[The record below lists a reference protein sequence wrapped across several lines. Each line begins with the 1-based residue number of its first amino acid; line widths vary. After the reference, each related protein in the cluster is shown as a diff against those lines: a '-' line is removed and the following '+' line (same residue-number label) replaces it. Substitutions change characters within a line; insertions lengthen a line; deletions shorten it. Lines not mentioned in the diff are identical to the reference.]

1 MTRWIPL
8 ALAMGRKPR
17 FFLLL
22 KFLGFANTSYMKRTV
37 ALKLNLSQED
47 SDALLETQIAFS
59 RACNQVVPFVVE
71 NRCWNRVALHHLC
84 YYWIRENIPSL
95 GSQMICNAIKKVCS
109 SYKVL
114 KIKKSQDVPAIFFKE
129 SGSVHYDK
137 RTYSIKDKTLS
148 LFTVNSRIKCSFS
161 TGDFQLSYLEQGV
174 VKEAELIRKGK
185 RWFFNIVLD
194 LPDMEFKKEGNI
206 LAVDVGDNNLATTS
220 NGTIHGGEKLRH
232 ERDKFLARR
241 AKLQSNGSRAAKRCL
256 QRISGKERRYVK
268 ETNHIV
274 SKSII
279 EEAVKSDAKI
289 IVLEDLTNIRKRIKG
304 NKRIRSRL
312 HRWSWY
318 ELQQFVEYKARAKGI
333 KVVYVNPAYTSQT
346 CSICGCLGSRHKH
359 LFKCPN
365 CGSYQHSDC
374 NAAINLLKLG
384 ESVVSSTAPVNMP
397 MVAVV

>member
-1 MTRWIPL
+1 
-8 ALAMGRKPR
+8 
-17 FFLLL
+17 
-22 KFLGFANTSYMKRTV
+22 MKRTII
-37 ALKLNLSQED
+37 LKLNLSQEQKN
-47 SDALLETQIAFS
+47 ALLETQIAFS

-114 KIKKSQDVPAIFFKE
+114 KIKKSQDVPVIFFKE

-137 RTYSIKDKTLS
+137 RIYSIKDKTLS
-148 LFTVNSRIKCSFS
+148 LFTVNSRIKCSFG

-185 RWFFNIVLD
+185 RWFFNVVLD
-194 LPDMEFKKEGNI
+194 LPDIEIKKERKI
-206 LAVDVGDNNLATTS
+206 LAVDVGENNLATTS
-220 NGTIHGGEKLRH
+220 NGTIYGGGKLKH
-232 ERDKFLARR
+232 KRDKFLARR
-241 AKLQSNGSRAAKRCL
+241 AKLQSNGSRSAKRCL
-256 QRISGKERRYVK
+256 KRVSGRERRHVK
-268 ETNHIV
+268 ETNHII

-279 EEAVKSDAKI
+279 EEAIKSDAKI

-312 HRWSWY
+312 HRWAWY
-318 ELQQFVEYKARAKGI
+318 ELQQFVEYKAQANGI
-333 KVVYVNPAYTSQT
+333 NVVYVNPAYSSQV
-346 CSICGCLGSRHKH
+346 CSKCDCLGFRHKH
-359 LFKCPN
+359 LFKCSN

-384 ESVVSSTAPVNMP
+384 ESVVSSTAPVNVP
-397 MVAVV
+397 MVAVFS